1 MKNISFPEPTV
12 TPITKPFWDE
22 IANHRFT
29 LQQCDDCNEWIF
41 YPRAHC
47 PHCFG
52 SRLNWKEASGK
63 GSLKSWSI
71 VHRAGHPAWQEK
83 APYVVGVVELEEGPS
98 LLSHILVPS
107 EELAYR
113 MPLMVTY
120 EQIGS
125 YTLPFFKKQEEQ
137 S

>member
-12 TPITKPFWDE
+12 NPITKPFWDE
-22 IANHRFT
+22 VANHRFT
-29 LQQCDDCNEWIF
+29 LQQCQDCSEWIF

-52 SRLNWKEASGK
+52 SHLVWKEASGK
-63 GSLKSWSI
+63 GTLKSWSI
-71 VHRAGHPAWQEK
+71 VHRAGHPAWQAK

-107 EELAYR
+107 EELTYR
-113 MPLMVTY
+113 MPLRVSY
-120 EQIGS
+120 EQIGA
-125 YTLPFFKKQEEQ
+125 YTLPFFKKQEAQ